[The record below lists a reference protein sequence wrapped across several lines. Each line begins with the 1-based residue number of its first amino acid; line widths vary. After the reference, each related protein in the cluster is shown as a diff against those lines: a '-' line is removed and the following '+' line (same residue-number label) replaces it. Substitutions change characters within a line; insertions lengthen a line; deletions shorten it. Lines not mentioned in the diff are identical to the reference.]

1 MQINDKLK
9 VQKFKHKSLIHP
21 SLLLLTMHVRNSN
34 SIEYEQVVISIVELV
49 FTSGIKYPKDLS
61 LMVQRF
67 SNFICAVNKLP

>member
-1 MQINDKLK
+1 
-9 VQKFKHKSLIHP
+9 
-21 SLLLLTMHVRNSN
+21 MHVRNSN
-34 SIEYEQVVISIVELV
+34 SIEYEQAVISIVDLSKLM